1 MIKHNIIN
9 KGGKCIQAAST
20 WYMYIAS
27 PCIHNFR
34 IKNNLQIKYIDYSF
48 IYKLVNVA
56 GFLAV

>member
-1 MIKHNIIN
+1 MHSIIN

-34 IKNNLQIKYIDYSF
+34 IKNNLRIKYIDYSF
-48 IYKLVNVA
+48 IYKLVHVA